1 MIPNIFAISEP
12 LIDEQMKLHPG
23 FSMETVSDGLMIPT
37 SMVFINDDLLVI
49 EKNSGKVIKIDP
61 NGIFDNQIVLDLP
74 VSFGDESGLLGIT
87 SHSDHVY
94 LYFTESLSGKDDY
107 SVENS
112 REVVFR
118 YTWENDKLTNPILIK
133 EFPFDHGQDSHA
145 GGAMTHDEN
154 SIYFVIGDQRQH
166 GKYQNILENETNSKF
181 VTGSIYKFNTEKNS
195 IEQIAMG
202 IRNSFGLAIDP
213 LTGYLWATENGD
225 NYYDEINLVTP
236 KFNSGWKMV
245 MGPSEKLNLDT
256 CEFNHEVG
264 ENTCTDWLFDK
275 TENPQK
281 IPSFEDFRY
290 SEPEFSWDDTVGV
303 TAIEFP
309 NEDGFSVYSD
319 YMFVSDFNNSRLYKF
334 KLNSD
339 RTGFVFNHPGLNDL
353 ILEYSN
359 AELAVLKKLA
369 TDVNVQLEDILFAR
383 NVPGGITDIE
393 FHKGEM
399 YVVSIFDGSIYKFFP
414 NELLSQV
421 DIGPK
426 EFYHLFDTAET
437 FQESFKMVKSEKF
450 SLELYDAENIED
462 DVDYAYLKQE
472 PIDILSVE
480 SKLHMFTI
488 IPNSNVFHEFPDKT
502 TSVWSFKNTHEFT
515 TDNEIFEFMK
525 EQERNYCSIKT
536 MDENQMI
543 CNNLKYLGTSVV
555 EIPNNQ
561 KAYVTI
567 SKSQNY
573 YYHAYTS
580 LDEDKLPKTFEK
592 IKMIT
597 IMSWIFDDDN
607 IWMITSNLTEQE
619 FEWNYKGA
627 IQSIKT
633 FTLLEPKE
641 EIVEISQKNS
651 DFETDSEGGGCLI
664 ATAAFGSEMAPQVQL
679 LRELRDNTVLQTQSG
694 TLFMTGFNHFYY
706 SFSPAIADYER
717 ENPFF
722 KEAVKVT
729 LTPLLT
735 SLTLLNY
742 VDVDTEEEIIV
753 YGIGII
759 LLNIGMYFV
768 APAAVI
774 IAIKNRIIF

>member
-1 MIPNIFAISEP
+1 
-12 LIDEQMKLHPG
+12 
-23 FSMETVSDGLMIPT
+23 
-37 SMVFINDDLLVI
+37 
-49 EKNSGKVIKIDP
+49 
-61 NGIFDNQIVLDLP
+61 
-74 VSFGDESGLLGIT
+74 
-87 SHSDHVY
+87 
-94 LYFTESLSGKDDY
+94 
-107 SVENS
+107 
-112 REVVFR
+112 
-118 YTWENDKLTNPILIK
+118 LTNPILIK
-133 EFPFDHGQDSHA
+133 EFPFDHGQNSHA

-166 GKYQNILENETNSKF
+166 GKYQNILENVTNSKF

-281 IPSFEDFRY
+281 IPSFEDFQY
-290 SEPEFSWDDTVGV
+290 SEPKFSWYHAVGV

-359 AELAVLKKLA
+359 AELALLKKLVKE
-369 TDVNVQLEDILFAR
+369 TDANVQLEDILFAR

-421 DIGPK
+421 DIGSK
-426 EFYHLFDTAET
+426 EFYHLFDTADGWRKD
-437 FQESFKMVKSEKF
+437 FKMVKSEKF

-462 DVDYAYLKQE
+462 YVDYAYLKQE
-472 PIDILSVE
+472 AIDILSVE
-480 SKLHMFTI
+480 SKLHMFTL
-488 IPNSNVFHEFPDKT
+488 IPFSEVYHQEFFALPDKT
-502 TSVWSFKNTHEFT
+502 TSVRSFKNTHEFT
-515 TDNEIFEFMK
+515 TDDEIFEFMK
-525 EQERNYCSIKT
+525 KKESYYCSIKT
-536 MDENQMI
+536 MDENKMI

-573 YYHAYTS
+573 YYDAYTS
-580 LDEDKLPKTFEK
+580 LDDDGLPKTFEK
-592 IKMIT
+592 IKLIT
-597 IMSWIFDDDN
+597 IMSWVFDDDN

-619 FEWNYKGA
+619 FEWYYKGA

-633 FTLLEPKE
+633 FTLLEPKDGME
-641 EIVEISQKNS
+641 VKMADNPQKNS
-651 DFETDSEGGGCLI
+651 DFYTESEGGGCLI
-664 ATAAFGSEMAPQVQL
+664 ATAAFGSEMAPQVQF

-694 TLFMTGFNHFYY
+694 TSFMTGFNHFYY

-717 ENPFF
+717 ENPLF

-742 VDVDTEEEIIV
+742 VDVDSEQEMLG

-759 LLNIGMYFV
+759 MLNIGMYFV

-774 IAIKNRIIF
+774 IAIKNRIFFKI